1 MKCVAAAGAA
11 GEPPGPRVAAAA
23 AGGAGLTGT
32 RRPPWAWIPGTPNSI
47 WPSLSASFLGKRMS
61 FLLCDA
67 WARPGLC
74 ADKWGSRMQAGQ
86 GETQRAVLFRGFPP
100 GQEEEAEE
108 EAEEGQ
114 KDAAPRLPSPL
125 PRWRGHL

>member
-1 MKCVAAAGAA
+1 MKCAAAAGAA

-86 GETQRAVLFRGFPP
+86 GETQRAVLFWGFPP
-100 GQEEEAEE
+100 GQEE

>member
-1 MKCVAAAGAA
+1 
-11 GEPPGPRVAAAA
+11 
-23 AGGAGLTGT
+23 
-32 RRPPWAWIPGTPNSI
+32 
-47 WPSLSASFLGKRMS
+47 MS

-67 WARPGLC
+67 WVRPGLC

-100 GQEEEAEE
+100 GQEEEAD
-108 EAEEGQ
+108 EGQ